1 MTSIYFNTTINILVK
16 LIYKIYEIYFNQVGQ
31 TNYGSGEVMSVTPKD
46 LLNKGKNL
54 KKRVDVGEIKLD
66 NVSIDDLTYNGKNY
80 NEYINLMSLLE
91 NVSACQVSDAYNGIS
106 GRSGTVQNIKPINN
120 QKVFGSIFTA
130 ETSSDDWGTS
140 ALAIDAAGEGDI
152 LFFKVDSDDK
162 AIWGEL
168 ASTCA
173 RDNGIK
179 ATVIYGS
186 ARDLDALLH
195 MDYPVF
201 ASNFCPNAGLA
212 LGLGRLNESIEVEG
226 ITINPGDFFIGD
238 ESGIVVI
245 PRELFAKTMA
255 SALEVKI
262 KESNII
268 DAIESGKTLG
278 EIVGL
283 K

>member
-1 MTSIYFNTTINILVK
+1 MSI
-16 LIYKIYEIYFNQVGQ
+16 
-31 TNYGSGEVMSVTPKD
+31 SPKD
-46 LLNKGKNL
+46 VLNKNKNL
-54 KKRVDVGEIKLD
+54 NKRVDVSKIKLD
-66 NVSIDDLTYNGKNY
+66 DVSIDDLKFNGKNY
-80 NEYINLMSLLE
+80 NQYMSLLE
-91 NVSACQVSDAYNGIS
+91 SVSACQISDAYNGIS
-106 GRSGTVQNIKPINN
+106 NRSGTIQSIKPINN
-120 QKVFGSIFTA
+120 QKVFGTIFTA

-140 ALAIDAAGEGDI
+140 ALAIDSASEGDI
-152 LFFKVDSDDK
+152 LFFKVDSQDK

-179 ATVIYGS
+179 AAVIYGS

-201 ASNFCPNAGLA
+201 ASNFCPNAGSP
-212 LGLGRLNESIEVEG
+212 LGLGTLNEGIEIEG
-226 ITINPGDFFIGD
+226 MEINPGDFFFGD

-245 PRELFAKTMA
+245 PQELFSKTMVA
-255 SALEVKI
+255 TLAIKV

-268 DAIESGKTLG
+268 DDIGKGKTLA